1 MTKSKARKRLQEI
14 SKDLDVQWH
23 SSIAAGHEEKYRELL
38 DDVIV
43 QIDELEFQL
52 NKSWLQ
58 DLVGAT
64 KK

>member
-23 SSIAAGHEEKYRELL
+23 SSIAAGHGEKYRELI